1 MYASIA
7 GFVVVVVVVAGGVCY
22 YVSIFVINATRER
35 ESVSLTV
42 QNAWM
47 QTTSV
52 QPRPWCVAKVYGA
65 YLSQQV
71 GKPSSCSVTS
81 FPTSFRQAGRTYRTS
96 VPVKAGVWH

>member
-7 GFVVVVVVVAGGVCY
+7 GFVVVVVVAGGVCY
-22 YVSIFVINATRER
+22 YVSIFVINATRE
-35 ESVSLTV
+35 SVSLTV

-47 QTTSV
+47 QITSV

-81 FPTSFRQAGRTYRTS
+81 FRTSFSPGR
-96 VPVKAGVWH
+96 

>member
-7 GFVVVVVVVAGGVCY
+7 GFVVVVVVAGGVCY

-35 ESVSLTV
+35 ESVSLTF

-81 FPTSFRQAGRTYRTS
+81 FRTSFSPGRQDLPQVALQYR
-96 VPVKAGVWH
+96 

>member
-35 ESVSLTV
+35 ESVSLTF

-47 QTTSV
+47 QITSV
-52 QPRPWCVAKVYGA
+52 QPRPWCVAKVYGS
-65 YLSQQV
+65 YLS
-71 GKPSSCSVTS
+71 
-81 FPTSFRQAGRTYRTS
+81 
-96 VPVKAGVWH
+96 